1 MTPLELLHQ
10 EGSELFHEAQNIA
23 RMRASLF
30 TTGLQINTFCL
41 IDPPCRHCL
50 WRSRERYTPNYRRK
64 VPLAEIVNR
73 AKEARSQEIDR
84 IYMASGWMGADLPKE
99 VYEAVQAIKQ
109 QVDIKLFGMFGSIN
123 RQSLLSLKEAGIDGY
138 RCSLESPNPQLFS
151 YLKPGDSLN
160 ARIETLQ
167 QAKAVGLPTWS
178 EFIVGVGES
187 DQDIAQG
194 INMLKALEVDSVL
207 FLGLNPAPY
216 TELEQ
221 WNRPNPYWIAKI
233 MAATRIYLQNIDMF
247 AFYNNLEW
255 GFRAGCNGAFVSTH
269 SHNTVPRLRE
279 MRRMLYN
286 KENY

>member
-1 MTPLELLHQ
+1 MTPLELLRQ

-23 RMRASLF
+23 RTHASLF

-41 IDPPCRHCL
+41 IDPPCKHCL

-64 VPLAEIVNR
+64 VPLAEIVKR
-73 AKEARSQEIDR
+73 AQEAKSQEIDQ

-123 RQSLLSLKEAGIDGY
+123 RQSLLHLKEAGIDGY

-151 YLKPGDSLN
+151 YLKPGDSLR
-160 ARIETLQ
+160 ARVETLQ
-167 QAKAVGLPTWS
+167 QAKAVGLPIWS
-178 EFIVGVGES
+178 EFIIGVGES
-187 DQDIAQG
+187 EEDIAQG
-194 INMLKALEVDSVL
+194 LEM
-207 FLGLNPAPY
+207 FKTLNVGTISLVPFQPVPY
-216 TELEQ
+216 TEMEQ
-221 WNRPNPYWIAKI
+221 RDRPNPYWFAKVT
-233 MAATRIYLQNIDMF
+233 AAARIFLREIDVF
-247 AFYNNLEW
+247 AVYYTIEW
-255 GFRAGCNGAFVSTH
+255 GFRAGCNGAFVILH

-286 KENY
+286 KEN